1 MSQRVIRR
9 KLFNAVSTSRKLPVI
24 GRLLL
29 PFHDA
34 VLVVH
39 GQHGLQPLALAVASL
54 HFFSFVAHSRLF
66 TVNLFCLVFDNRFNI
81 MTALFVNQSPSVP
94 QKNRF
99 SRRFVLMLKRVS
111 MCMRQNEFL
120 FKQTAIC
127 SCFEAI
133 WC

>member
-1 MSQRVIRR
+1 MTKKMSGW
-9 KLFNAVSTSRKLPVI
+9 KLFNAVSTSRKLPVN

-66 TVNLFCLVFDNRFNI
+66 TVNLFCLVFDNKFNI
-81 MTALFVNQSPSVP
+81 MTALFVNQSSSVP
-94 QKNRF
+94 QKID
-99 SRRFVLMLKRVS
+99 SRGG
-111 MCMRQNEFL
+111 L
-120 FKQTAIC
+120 F
-127 SCFEAI
+127 
-133 WC
+133 